1 MSIFRTV
8 LEKIK
13 NINSLYKERGS
24 ILVLTALLLPIM
36 FGCLGIAYDVG
47 NIYIHKAR
55 LQNVTDAAALAGGR
69 AYLQSQ
75 LKTGEFEHKD
85 TYDSYTNGND
95 TDVEYVVGVNGGIS
109 TTREGNHPDADK
121 AADKYIRN
129 NIINLGEKVYSDK
142 YSHYALPGLKK
153 VGEDYVNDKK
163 IFYRIGLYEKVP
175 LHFLPVITNKKIE
188 KVRAGSVVVLEPGTT
203 TTTIIPGSG
212 GDSSTVTHTSIFD
225 NLFTFSE
232 SLFTQNNIDSN
243 GNISQS
249 FKGDMVYTH
258 QNGTGD
264 LDKSIFYDSSTP
276 NPPNDGDA
284 ITNHQNHW
292 YENKTHSS
300 TEKINDPI
308 IDTSFDT
315 TAYLDAFKNKLSG
328 NHIDVVQNK
337 DKVVLRASDLNAGNT
352 LEENNVFYIP
362 LTYKINND
370 THTHQNCDIVIDEPL
385 KGIDENKPIYIL
397 VEGIDQVQI
406 IGNADTTRR
415 PVIVVLL
422 SENTTKLKYEFKG
435 KEFKGVIY
443 APISNFEHINNL
455 TGTFRGNIITKRINI
470 ESSSKMTFIQENFLE
485 NSNYTDSDIKAIS
498 DVTKTKIEEANSK
511 LTNEIK
517 QRIADALTGV
527 KVKVGESWWPIHEE
541 IFDTV
546 DVTVDKLGNMDWY
559 NNLTYPVKQGLYTK
573 WKKFY
578 NDNKNDPNLK
588 NILWPWNEHFDIKPG
603 GNQTII
609 VTTPETLRLINYR
622 TEFQMKDDLNN
633 DDVVDPFIFETLRQ
647 SNSY

>member
-1 MSIFRTV
+1 MILEELLSSAKRRESMSIFRTV

-95 TDVEYVVGVNGGIS
+95 TDVEYVVGVNGGGIS
-109 TTREGNHPDADK
+109 TTREGNHPDADI

-129 NIINLGEKVYSDK
+129 NIINLGKNVYSDK
-142 YSHYALPGLKK
+142 YSHYALRGLKK
-153 VGEDYVNDKK
+153 VGEDYVYDSK
-163 IFYRIGLYEKVP
+163 IFYRIGLFEKVP
-175 LHFLPVITNKKIE
+175 LHFLPVITNKNIE
-188 KVRAGSVVVLEPGTT
+188 TVRAGSVVVIEPGTT

-385 KGIDENKPIYIL
+385 KGIDENNIQLYK
-397 VEGIDQVQI
+397 E
-406 IGNADTTRR
+406 
-415 PVIVVLL
+415 
-422 SENTTKLKYEFKG
+422 TKL
-435 KEFKGVIY
+435 
-443 APISNFEHINNL
+443 HL
-455 TGTFRGNIITKRINI
+455 
-470 ESSSKMTFIQENFLE
+470 Q
-485 NSNYTDSDIKAIS
+485 
-498 DVTKTKIEEANSK
+498 
-511 LTNEIK
+511 
-517 QRIADALTGV
+517 
-527 KVKVGESWWPIHEE
+527 
-541 IFDTV
+541 
-546 DVTVDKLGNMDWY
+546 
-559 NNLTYPVKQGLYTK
+559 
-573 WKKFY
+573 FY
-578 NDNKNDPNLK
+578 NQLK
-588 NILWPWNEHFDIKPG
+588 HHYKYLFDIK
-603 GNQTII
+603 
-609 VTTPETLRLINYR
+609 L
-622 TEFQMKDDLNN
+622 
-633 DDVVDPFIFETLRQ
+633 
-647 SNSY
+647 S